1 VSKPRTILLP
11 GGVVPADITYGPL
24 LAVLAGHANAVKKD
38 LELYARPDPPTDYSL
53 DAEIG
58 GIERTAH
65 DAGFDRF
72 HLVGFSAG
80 GAASLAFA
88 ASDPQPLLSLALIEP
103 AWMGNEG
110 LGPEERADRREFERI
125 ATLAPDQRMSA
136 FAANQLAPGVQ
147 PPAPPESVAPWMA
160 SRPIGLSALTAAFG
174 STDLDLEPLRA
185 FEQPVY
191 FAIGGLSNPRH
202 YARMAERA
210 QGIFSD
216 FTLDIFP
223 ERHHLDPPHWSEPE
237 RTARALRAHWA
248 RAER

>member
-1 VSKPRTILLP
+1 LLP

-24 LAVLAGHANAVKKD
+24 LDALAEHADAVTKD
-38 LELYARPDPPTDYSL
+38 LELYARPDSPSDYSL
-53 DAEIG
+53 DAELE
-58 GIERTAH
+58 GIRRTAR

-88 ASDPQPLLSLALIEP
+88 ASDPERLASLALIEP

-125 ATLAPDQRMSA
+125 ATLPPDQRMSA

-147 PPAPPESVAPWMA
+147 PPAPAASVSPWMA
-160 SRPIGLSALTAAFG
+160 SRPIGLGALTSAFG
-174 STDLDLEPLRA
+174 STDLDLERLRT
-185 FEQPVY
+185 FRQPVY
-191 FAIGGLSNPRH
+191 FAIGALSNPRH
-202 YARMAERA
+202 YAPMAERA

-216 FTLDIFP
+216 FTLDVFA
-223 ERHHLDPPHWSEPE
+223 ERHHLDPPQWSEPE
-237 RTARALRAHWA
+237 RTARALLAHWA